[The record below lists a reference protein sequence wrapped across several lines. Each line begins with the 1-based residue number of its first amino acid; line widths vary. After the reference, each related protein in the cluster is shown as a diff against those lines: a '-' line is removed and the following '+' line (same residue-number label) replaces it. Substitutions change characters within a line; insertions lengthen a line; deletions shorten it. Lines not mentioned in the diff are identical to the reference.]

1 VLVIPGMQTTHKRKP
16 RRTRTIKQIATKVM
30 RTAEDEAQKL
40 IRGARE
46 LQRKS
51 KRRVQKRATRKKTSR
66 ARAHAS

>member
-1 VLVIPGMQTTHKRKP
+1 MATTNKRKP
-16 RRTRTIKQIATKVM
+16 RRKPRTLKQIATKVM

-51 KRRVQKRATRKKTSR
+51 KRRVQKRVTRKKAGR
-66 ARAHAS
+66 ARPHAS